1 MRPPQDAQQ
10 RINEILN
17 AAEYLFSTKGYEQ
30 TTIRDMAR
38 RMGVAQGTM
47 YYYFKSKDKVME
59 GVFGRKADA
68 ILAAVRQ
75 EKRQPIQGY
84 AKLSAIISRILQEI
98 SVDGGM
104 FLKLMYEDQIVS
116 FTNRSLIYGLVKK
129 SAVNKLEI
137 F

>member
-47 YYYFKSKDKVME
+47 Y
-59 GVFGRKADA
+59 
-68 ILAAVRQ
+68 L
-75 EKRQPIQGY
+75 
-84 AKLSAIISRILQEI
+84 
-98 SVDGGM
+98 
-104 FLKLMYEDQIVS
+104 
-116 FTNRSLIYGLVKK
+116 
-129 SAVNKLEI
+129 
-137 F
+137 